1 MLFSQNFQ
9 DEFTSFLQE
18 FCGFLEAPSKENES
32 IDNCIELSAFLD
44 MLMYYKVQLNR
55 IIDKSGEDLDIFGND
70 TPEYENIEAYDKLKL
85 AFDCFENYFL
95 NDNIFNKES
104 EIVEFDPY
112 EDMEVIY
119 TICKNT
125 LKQLTES
132 GINSAV
138 SFFLFS
144 LALSG
149 EDVVRVFHLYLN
161 DLIDVMLDD
170 DDEEYFD
177 DEEDED

>member
-9 DEFTSFLQE
+9 DEFSAFLHE
-18 FCGFLEAPSKENES
+18 FCGFLEAPNKENEA
-32 IDNCIELSAFLD
+32 IDNCIELSAYLD

-55 IIDKSGEDLDIFGND
+55 IIDKSGEDLDIFGDD

-95 NDNIFNKES
+95 NDNIFQKES

-112 EDMEVIY
+112 EDLEVVY

-125 LKQLTES
+125 LKQLNDA

-149 EDVVRVFHLYLN
+149 EDVIRVFHLYIN